1 MPKYEQVVI
10 SFAGKPLIVQRKVET
25 VREMMQAGRE
35 ADETRIAEG
44 DAGRLS
50 QRAAQPSGC
59 RLARS
64 VLQETRTVTW
74 RR

>member
-10 SFAGKPLIVQRKVET
+10 SFGGKPLIVQRKAET

-44 DAGRLS
+44 TQDAFLNAQHSLPAADWRDRYFKKRGR
-50 QRAAQPSGC
+50 
-59 RLARS
+59 
-64 VLQETRTVTW
+64 
-74 RR
+74 